1 MTDKPK
7 QAHFTARTTPDHY
20 GLGRTGGQ
28 RGAEILAG
36 LRAELIGSPE
46 AKVLCR
52 TSGRVIARMV
62 LNMARNQA
70 QVNFVAGRPAAFGVV
85 IDREL
90 AQNKSDPV
98 LVEIAAG
105 FAPRGLELARKN
117 PGLRVIEIDLPGVI
131 EEKQKRLR
139 QAHFDI
145 SGNITWKAA
154 DLGVTP
160 LFDVLKGERADI
172 VAAEGLTAY
181 FKPPDVIKMAAE
193 IRLSLKAGGIY
204 VCDINWQEG
213 HKTFTPGLSRFF
225 KHEAGEFLCMTA
237 SKQEAC
243 DLMLAAGYKEVTA
256 HLPSALTANL
266 PDVPKPVHDFSL
278 VVVSRTF

>member
-1 MTDKPK
+1 MTDK
-7 QAHFTARTTPDHY
+7 QQQVYFTARTTPDHY

-36 LRAELIGSPE
+36 LRAELIASPE
-46 AKVLCR
+46 SKALCR
-52 TSGRVIARMV
+52 ASGRVIARMV
-62 LNMARNQA
+62 LSMARNPA

-85 IDREL
+85 IGREL
-90 AQNKSDPV
+90 AQNKPEPV

-105 FAPRGLELARKN
+105 FSPRGLELARKN

-131 EEKQKRLR
+131 EEKRNRLR
-139 QAHFDI
+139 QARFDI
-145 SGNITWKAA
+145 PRNITWKSA

-160 LFDVLKGERADI
+160 LFDVLKGDRADV

-181 FKPPDVIKMAAE
+181 FRPAEVTRMAAE

-204 VCDINWQEG
+204 MCDVNWQEG

-225 KHEAGEFLCMTA
+225 KREAGEFLCMTET
-237 SKQEAC
+237 KEAAC
-243 DLMLAAGYKEVTA
+243 NLLVEAGYKAVTA
-256 HLPSALTANL
+256 YLPSALTADL
-266 PDVPKPVHDFSL
+266 PEVPKPVHDFSL
-278 VVVSRTF
+278 VIVSRIF